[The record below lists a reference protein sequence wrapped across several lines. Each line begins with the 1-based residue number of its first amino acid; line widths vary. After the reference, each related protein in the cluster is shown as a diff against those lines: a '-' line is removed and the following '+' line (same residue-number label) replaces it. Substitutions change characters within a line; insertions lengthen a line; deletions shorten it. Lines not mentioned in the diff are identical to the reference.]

1 MEELKSKD
9 QINDVFAKFIFLS
22 FLFLFVIVMMNLV
35 NAFAIQDI
43 QVCILDSRIFEN
55 ILCVLNHV
63 FQELQAKAVTI
74 RNKRKIINIIGQNP
88 EVYNIYSFSDI
99 LKPPKLHS
107 SYQILRWLVPKVWP
121 LSQSDQTFLCD
132 ALWS

>member
-1 MEELKSKD
+1 MFSALVKTFVWAIGEVGMEELKSKD

-55 ILCVLNHV
+55 ILCKIKHV
-63 FQELQAKAVTI
+63 F
-74 RNKRKIINIIGQNP
+74 
-88 EVYNIYSFSDI
+88 
-99 LKPPKLHS
+99 
-107 SYQILRWLVPKVWP
+107 
-121 LSQSDQTFLCD
+121 
-132 ALWS
+132 

>member
-1 MEELKSKD
+1 MEDLKSKD
-9 QINDVFAKFIFLS
+9 QIHDIIAKFIFLG

-43 QVCILDSRIFEN
+43 QVCVLDSRIFEN
-55 ILCVLNHV
+55 ILCLFNRV

-74 RNKRKIINIIGQNP
+74 RNKRKISNIIGQKP

-99 LKPPKLHS
+99 LKPPKRHS
-107 SYQILRWLVPKVWP
+107 SYQILRWIVPKV
-121 LSQSDQTFLCD
+121 
-132 ALWS
+132 

>member
-1 MEELKSKD
+1 MEDLKSKD
-9 QINDVFAKFIFLS
+9 QIHDVIAKFIFLG

-99 LKPPKLHS
+99 LKPPKPHS
-107 SYQILRWLVPKVWP
+107 SYKVFHWIV
-121 LSQSDQTFLCD
+121 SKV
-132 ALWS
+132 